1 MNTPTPPLFKRIE
14 SELRQRIL
22 SNELAPGEKLQS
34 ESEMIDTFGVSR
46 ITVRQAL
53 SELQAAGLIEK
64 INGKGSFVSRP
75 LDKPDLG
82 LLTGFYEHM
91 RARGHVSRGKVISV
105 QEISAPVSAALAL
118 GQPQDSPMTRM
129 TILKTVDGVKV
140 AYGYV
145 IGSNQLIQRLLEHD
159 VEYNDVLQLLEARL
173 GFRLD
178 YHDIETQAVPSTKQ
192 HAALLNVPVGSPL
205 LRVRFVTH
213 DIEKRPLLYSDYVFR
228 GDKFSYKVRVRRT
241 V

>member
-1 MNTPTPPLFKRIE
+1 MNTPMPPLFKRIE
-14 SELRQRIL
+14 LDLRQRIL
-22 SNELAPGEKLQS
+22 SNELVPGEKLQS

-205 LRVRFVTH
+205 LRVKFVTH

>member
-1 MNTPTPPLFKRIE
+1 MPPLFKRIE
-14 SELRQRIL
+14 LDLRQRIL
-22 SNELAPGEKLQS
+22 SNELVPGEKLQS

-205 LRVRFVTH
+205 LRVKFVTH

>member
-1 MNTPTPPLFKRIE
+1 
-14 SELRQRIL
+14 LRQRIL
-22 SNELAPGEKLQS
+22 SNELAPGEKLQA
-34 ESEMIDTFGVSR
+34 ESEMIDTVGVSR

-205 LRVRFVTH
+205 LRVKFVTH